1 MTVTAEF
8 WRGRRILLTGHTG
21 FKGAWLSLWLQQMG
35 AEVVG
40 YALTAPTNPSL
51 FELARVAEGMVSE
64 IGDIRDLPHLMAVMG
79 KHRPTIV
86 IHMAAQPLVR
96 ASYED
101 PVGTY
106 ATNVMG
112 SVNVLEAVRRQGGVE
127 AVLIITTDKC
137 YSNAGWLWGYRESEP
152 MGGHDPYASSKG
164 CAELVTAAYRSSFFA
179 VDAGSRGSSPVPVAT
194 ARAGNV
200 IGGGDWAKDR
210 LVPDVLAAFDDQRD
224 VVIRYPNAVRPWQ
237 HVLDPLAGYLTL
249 VQKLVGTGDAFA
261 EAWNFG
267 PAPESERPTR
277 DVVEILSHLWGRG
290 AGWRLHDGYSPH
302 EDATLRLDCSKARQR
317 LGWTPHLPLHEALRW
332 TVDWHNGYRNGA
344 DCRALT
350 VGQIAAFQKNLS
362 HPTTKGSDAVDPA

>member
-1 MTVTAEF
+1 MTVIPEF
-8 WRGRRILLTGHTG
+8 WRNRRVLLTGHTG
-21 FKGAWLSLWLQQMG
+21 FKGAWLSLWLQKLG

-40 YALTAPTNPSL
+40 YALPAPTEPSL
-51 FELARVAEGMVSE
+51 FELAQVGTGMVSE
-64 IGDIRDLPHLMAVMG
+64 IGDIRDLPHLLLVMRR
-79 KHRPTIV
+79 HRPEIV

-112 SVNVLEAVRRQGGVE
+112 SVNLLEAVRQQEDV
-127 AVLIITTDKC
+127 AAALVITTDKC
-137 YSNAGWLWGYRESEP
+137 YSNSGSLWGYREFEP

-164 CAELVTAAYRSSFFA
+164 CAELVTAAYRTSYFA
-179 VDAGSRGSSPVPVAT
+179 TTAGRRGGKPVSVAT

-210 LVPDVLAAFDDQRD
+210 LVPDILAAFDSQQE
-224 VVIRYPNAVRPWQ
+224 VVVRCPNAVRPWQ

-249 VQKLVGTGDAFA
+249 IQKLHGNGDTFA

-277 DVVEILSHLWGRG
+277 DLVDMMSALWGRG
-290 AGWRLHDGYSPH
+290 AGWRLHEGYSPH
-302 EDATLRLDCSKARQR
+302 EDAVLRLDCSKARQR
-317 LGWTPHLPLHEALRW
+317 LGWTPRLTLLETLRW
-332 TVDWHNGYRNGA
+332 TIDWHNGYRSGA
-344 DCRALT
+344 DCHALT
-350 VGQIAAFQKNLS
+350 MAQIAAFQ
-362 HPTTKGSDAVDPA
+362 DQ